1 MLFNLSQTETG
12 IYYLHKYVP
21 WRKRQYCSVSEAET
35 SEKIYLY
42 KTGDADALNLFTNE
56 LMWAVAEISR
66 KTSADKIGLVA
77 VPPSKVNKDSTIRT
91 SIWNMMNWYKQG
103 IADSVFGFKKT
114 LYDYGMLLTR
124 SSDISTA
131 HEGVRATYDEQK
143 ASITCSRSGLS
154 KYWTTF
160 IILDDVTTIGT
171 SMDVCR
177 DIMVEHGAMEKYIF
191 RLAIGRTV

>member
-1 MLFNLSQTETG
+1 MLFNLSQTQTG

-21 WRKRQYCSVSEAET
+21 LRKRPFFPVNEAEM
-35 SEKIYLY
+35 SEKLYLY

-56 LMWAVAEISR
+56 LMWAVAEISK
-66 KTSADKIGLVA
+66 KTPADKIGLVA
-77 VPPSKVNKDSTIRT
+77 VPPSKVNKESTIRT
-91 SIWNMMNWYKQG
+91 SIWNMMNWYNQG
-103 IADSVFGFKKT
+103 IADKVFGFKKT

-124 SSDISTA
+124 ASDISTA
-131 HEGVRATYDEQK
+131 HEGRRATYDEQK
-143 ASITCSRSGLS
+143 ASIACSRSNLS

-177 DIMVEHGAMEKYIF
+177 DILIEHGALEKYIY